1 MTISKMIRFNDILE
15 KVSRW
20 YTEKDLVPLQ
30 KAYVFAAQAHKG
42 QVRRSGEPYLSHPL
56 EVAHLLADMKMDA
69 ITLSA
74 GLLHDVLEDTDVT
87 APELN
92 EMFGKDITH
101 LVEGVTK
108 IGLIEESSPE
118 TRHAETIRKIILAM
132 TDDLRVIFIKLADR
146 IHNLQTL
153 KYLPENKQQQI
164 ARETLDIYAPIANRL
179 GMGKIKAEL
188 EDLSFKYV
196 DPENHYKILSQAE
209 PRKKDSEKELR
220 RIRKTLIDLL
230 QENHIPA
237 KIYSRIKRPYSIYSK
252 IQRQHIEFDQVYD
265 FMALRLITDSVK
277 NCYAALGII
286 HQKWTHLPYRFH
298 DFISMPKPNLY
309 QALHTTI
316 LTEKKMMMEIQIR
329 TQDMHNLAQNGIA
342 AHWKYK
348 EPDSQ
353 SMIKED
359 KRLQWLREMVD
370 LYKEQKSPREFL
382 NNLKTNLIPEEV
394 YVFTPKGKVVTLPMG
409 ATALDFAF
417 KIHSEIGLHAAEAK
431 IDGRNMSLKT
441 ILKPG
446 NIVTIITADSK
457 TPSRDWLNAAF
468 TSKARHHIKRWL
480 NRQEKKK
487 NKAVGKK
494 IWERKLTQYKIHPSS
509 VKKKDLL
516 KQINRHAEAGVSSM
530 DDFYIKLGI
539 GKITL
544 QKKLMERLFFE
555 EKDTPQRRQT
565 LINKVVSRV
574 SRRPDSGIK
583 VKETPGSN
591 LKMGK
596 CCQPIKGEP
605 IIGYI
610 THGKGITI
618 HAQRCPFVKRELLSP
633 DRMVDAE
640 WEGEGKTNY
649 QARLLIQAA
658 DSPGLLARL
667 SSAIA
672 ETGGNISRA
681 NLETLAGEKSRIK
694 LTINVRDIK
703 HLSRIMKSISS
714 ISGLS
719 SVERL

>member
-1 MTISKMIRFNDILE
+1 MIRFNDILD

-20 YTEKDLVPLQ
+20 YTEKDLIPLQ

-56 EVAHLLADMKMDA
+56 EVANILADMKLDA
-69 ITLSA
+69 TTLSA

-87 APELN
+87 APDLN
-92 EMFGKDITH
+92 KMFGKDIAH

-108 IGLIEESSPE
+108 ISLVEESSPE

-153 KYLPENKQQQI
+153 KYLPDNKQQQI

-196 DPENHYKILSQAE
+196 DPENHYKILSQVE
-209 PRKKDSEKELR
+209 PLKKESEKELK
-220 RIRKTLIDLL
+220 RIKKTLNELI
-230 QENHIPA
+230 QKNHIPA
-237 KIYSRIKRPYSIYSK
+237 KIYSRLKRPYSIYSK
-252 IQRQHIEFDQVYD
+252 IQRQNIEFDQVYD

-316 LTEKKMMMEIQIR
+316 LTEKKMMIEIQIR
-329 TQDMHNLAQNGIA
+329 THDMHNLAQNGIS

-353 SMIKED
+353 SMVKED
-359 KRLQWLREMVD
+359 KRLQWLRDMVD

-382 NNLKTNLIPEEV
+382 KNLKTNLIPEEV
-394 YVFTPKGKVVTLPMG
+394 YVFTPKGKVITLPLG

-431 IDGRNMSLKT
+431 IDGRTAPLKT

-446 NIVTIITADSK
+446 SIVTILTADSK
-457 TPSRDWLNAAF
+457 TPTRDWLNAAF

-480 NRQEKKK
+480 NQQEKKK
-487 NKAVGKK
+487 NKSVGKK
-494 IWERKLTQYKIHPSS
+494 IWEKKLSQYKIHPSTL
-509 VKKKDLL
+509 KKKDVL
-516 KQINRHAEAGVSSM
+516 KHINRHAETSVSSM
-530 DDFYIKLGI
+530 DDFYIKLGS
-539 GKITL
+539 GKIFL
-544 QKKLMERLFFE
+544 QKKLLDRLFSV
-555 EKDTPQRRQT
+555 EKETPSRKQT
-565 LINKVVSRV
+565 LIDKVVSRV
-574 SRRPDSGIK
+574 SRKPGSAIK
-583 VKETPGSN
+583 VNEAPGSN

-610 THGKGITI
+610 TRGKGITI
-618 HAQRCPFVKRELLSP
+618 HSRRCPFVKNEVLSP
-633 DRMVDAE
+633 DRIFDAE
-640 WEGEGKTNY
+640 WEGEGKKNY
-649 QARLLIQAA
+649 QASLLIHAE
-658 DSPGLLARL
+658 DSPGLLAKL
-667 SSAIA
+667 TSAIA
-672 ETGGNISRA
+672 ETGGNITRA
-681 NLETLAGEKSRIK
+681 SLETLSGDKSRIK
-694 LTINVRDIK
+694 LTISVRDIK
-703 HLSRIMKSISS
+703 HLSRIIKNISLTE
-714 ISGLS
+714 GLN

>member
-1 MTISKMIRFNDILE
+1 MIRFNDILE

-20 YTEKDLVPLQ
+20 YGEEDLIPLQ
-30 KAYVFAAQAHKG
+30 KAYIFAAQAHKG

-56 EVAHLLADMKMDA
+56 EVANILADMKLDA
-69 ITLSA
+69 TTLSA

-87 APELN
+87 APDLHK
-92 EMFGKDITH
+92 MFGKDITH

-108 IGLIEESSPE
+108 IGLVEESSPE
-118 TRHAETIRKIILAM
+118 IRHAETIRKIILAM

-153 KYLPENKQQQI
+153 KFLPETKQRQI

-196 DPENHYKILSQAE
+196 DPENHYKILSQVE
-209 PRKKDSEKELR
+209 PKRKESEKELR
-220 RIRKTLIDLL
+220 RIKKALNE
-230 QENHIPA
+230 QMQKNHIPA
-237 KIYSRIKRPYSIYSK
+237 KIFSRIKRPYSIYSK
-252 IQRQHIEFDQVYD
+252 IKRQHIDFDQVYD

-316 LTEKKMMMEIQIR
+316 LTEKKMTLEIQIR
-329 TQDMHNLAQNGIA
+329 TQDMNNLAINGIA

-353 SMIKED
+353 SMMKED
-359 KRLQWLREMVD
+359 KRLQWLRDMVD

-394 YVFTPKGKVVTLPMG
+394 YVFTPKGKVVTLPLG

-417 KIHSEIGLHAAEAK
+417 KIHSEIGLHAADAK
-431 IDGRNMSLKT
+431 IDGRNASLKT

-446 NIVTIITADSK
+446 NIVTIVTADSK
-457 TPSRDWLNAAF
+457 TPTRDWLNAAF

-480 NRQEKKK
+480 NQQEKKK

-494 IWERKLTQYKIHPSS
+494 IWEKKLAQYKMNPSS
-509 VKKKDLL
+509 IKKKELL
-516 KQINRHAEAGVSSM
+516 KQISRHAEVRVATM

-539 GKITL
+539 GKIILRNKFMNEIFSAETD
-544 QKKLMERLFFE
+544 KK
-555 EKDTPQRRQT
+555 TPRRRQT
-565 LINKVVSRV
+565 LIDKMMNRV
-574 SRRPDSGIK
+574 SRKPGSVVK
-583 VKETPGSN
+583 VKETPGTH
-591 LKMGK
+591 LRMGK

-610 THGKGITI
+610 THGKGVTI
-618 HAQRCPFVKRELLSP
+618 HSRRCPFIKKEVLSP
-633 DRMVDAE
+633 DRMVEAE
-640 WEGEGKTNY
+640 WEGDGKENY
-649 QARLLIQAA
+649 QARLLIHAD

-672 ETGGNISRA
+672 DTGGNITRA
-681 NLETLAGEKSRIK
+681 NLDTLAGEKSRIK

-703 HLSRIMKSISS
+703 HLSLIIKNMTQLK
-714 ISGLS
+714 GLNT
-719 SVERL
+719 VERL

>member
-1 MTISKMIRFNDILE
+1 MIRFNDILD

-20 YTEKDLVPLQ
+20 YTEKDLIPLQ

-56 EVAHLLADMKMDA
+56 EVANILADMKLDA

-87 APELN
+87 APDLN
-92 EMFGKDITH
+92 KMFGKDITH

-108 IGLIEESSPE
+108 ISLVEESSPE

-153 KYLPENKQQQI
+153 KYLPDNKQQQI

-188 EDLSFKYV
+188 ENLSFKYV
-196 DPENHYKILSQAE
+196 DPENHYKILSQVE
-209 PRKKDSEKELR
+209 PRKKESEKELR
-220 RIRKTLIDLL
+220 RIRKALNELM
-230 QENHIPA
+230 QKNHIPA
-237 KIYSRIKRPYSIYSK
+237 KIYSRLKRPYSIYSK
-252 IQRQHIEFDQVYD
+252 MQRQQIGFDQVYD
-265 FMALRLITDSVK
+265 FMAFRLITDSVK
-277 NCYAALGII
+277 NCYAALGTI

-316 LTEKKMMMEIQIR
+316 LTEKKMMIEIQIR

-353 SMIKED
+353 SMVKED
-359 KRLQWLREMVD
+359 KRLQWLRDMVD

-382 NNLKTNLIPEEV
+382 KNLKTNLIPEEV
-394 YVFTPKGKVVTLPMG
+394 YVFTPKGKVITLPMG

-417 KIHSEIGLHAAEAK
+417 KIHSEIGLHASEAK
-431 IDGRNMSLKT
+431 IDGRPAPLKT

-446 NIVTIITADSK
+446 SIVTILTADSK
-457 TPSRDWLNAAF
+457 TPTRDWLNAAF

-480 NRQEKKK
+480 NQQEKKK
-487 NKAVGKK
+487 NKSVGKK
-494 IWERKLTQYKIHPSS
+494 IWEKKLSQYKIHPSTI
-509 VKKKDLL
+509 KKKDVL
-516 KQINRHAEAGVSSM
+516 KNINRHAETRVSSI
-530 DDFYIKLGI
+530 DDFYIKLGS
-539 GKITL
+539 GKIFL
-544 QKKLMERLFFE
+544 QKKLMDRLFSV
-555 EKDTPQRRQT
+555 EKETPRRKQT
-565 LINKVVSRV
+565 LIDKVVSRV
-574 SRRPDSGIK
+574 SRKPGSAIK
-583 VKETPGSN
+583 VKEAPGSH

-610 THGKGITI
+610 TRGKGITI
-618 HAQRCPFVKRELLSP
+618 HSRRCPFVKNEVLSP
-633 DRMVDAE
+633 DRIFEAE
-640 WEGEGKTNY
+640 WEGEGKKNY
-649 QARLLIQAA
+649 QARLLIHAE
-658 DSPGLLARL
+658 DSPGLLAKL
-667 SSAIA
+667 TSAIA
-672 ETGGNISRA
+672 ETGGNITRA
-681 NLETLAGEKSRIK
+681 NLETLSGDKSRIK
-694 LTINVRDIK
+694 LTVSVRDIK
-703 HLSRIMKSISS
+703 HLSRIIKNISLTE
-714 ISGLS
+714 GLN